1 MTHKK
6 SIFITTDIDPDS
18 SIYEWA
24 IEEGHQLYGKS
35 LIDFQACQFDL
46 PDQFDIIFF
55 YSKNAVKYF
64 AVGLNPAQ
72 LALVK
77 QKLLGAIGS
86 STAAEVKEV
95 FGKEVQYDFDDY
107 KDDVEALNDLVK
119 DKICLFPQAQTS
131 RKTIEKALTD
141 CIAFPIIV
149 YQNLPDLTFVN
160 PYPSDIIAFT
170 SPLNVDAYLPNNKIT
185 TQHLVTIGQTTASY
199 LKEKYHLDSMVAH
212 HPSEEGM
219 LEVIKA
225 L

>member
-18 SIYEWA
+18 SINKWA
-24 IEEGHQLYGKS
+24 VEEGHQLYGKS
-35 LIDFQACQFDL
+35 LIHFQANAFNL

-64 AVGLNPAQ
+64 AEGLDSAQ
-72 LALVK
+72 LSLVK
-77 QKLLGAIGS
+77 QKLFGAIGT

-119 DKICLFPQAQTS
+119 GKICLFPQAQTS

-149 YQNLPDLTFVN
+149 YQNVPDLTFVN

-170 SPLNVDAYLPNNKIT
+170 SPLNVDAYLAHNKISN
-185 TQHLVTIGQTTASY
+185 QQIVSIGKTTAAY
-199 LKEKYHLDSMVAH
+199 LKDNYQLDSLVAN
-212 HPSEEGM
+212 HPSEEGI
-219 LEVIKA
+219 LEIIKA